1 MKMAYGTSEVE
12 AGNLLEDSVSQ
23 VRDFEGLD
31 QDGKGRDTGRT

>member
-12 AGNLLEDSVSQ
+12 AGNLLEDSRAQ